1 MRPLRRYMRRVVES
15 SPYRKDVKRT
25 GKGIHSKVLEEEL
38 PAVIEALSN
47 GEILPPSFRDHPLHG
62 NMKGYRECHI
72 KPDLLLIYS
81 YIGDEWLR
89 LERLGTHADI
99 FGL

>member
-1 MRPLRRYMRRVVES
+1 MSSAQEKAYTARCLKRSCLPSSRLFLTVKYSPL
-15 SPYRKDVKRT
+15 
-25 GKGIHSKVLEEEL
+25 LL
-38 PAVIEALSN
+38 
-47 GEILPPSFRDHPLHG
+47 G